1 MSFLPDEQ
9 SSRQRFSSF
18 PAIWELGLAVRKKTP
33 RDGDLLQAAVRAAH
47 LDPALDLPE
56 TRLIGEV
63 VGSLPVGIIHLKT
76 TTVSE
81 CKTLKVRWL
90 LTFFGITLMQGERV
104 EHDYNS

>member
-33 RDGDLLQAAVRAAH
+33 RDGDLLQAQRAQRI
-47 LDPALDLPE
+47 LTRPLDLSE

-63 VGSLPVGIIHLKT
+63 VGSLPVD
-76 TTVSE
+76 E
-81 CKTLKVRWL
+81 CSPMLGRGLVL
-90 LTFFGITLMQGERV
+90 LCVLNTQ
-104 EHDYNS
+104 

>member
-1 MSFLPDEQ
+1 METSFRP
-9 SSRQRFSSF
+9 QRAQCILTR
-18 PAIWELGLAVRKKTP
+18 P
-33 RDGDLLQAAVRAAH
+33 
-47 LDPALDLPE
+47 LDLPE

>member
-63 VGSLPVGIIHLKT
+63 VGSLPVD
-76 TTVSE
+76 E
-81 CKTLKVRWL
+81 CSPMLGRGLVL
-90 LTFFGITLMQGERV
+90 LCVLNTQ
-104 EHDYNS
+104 